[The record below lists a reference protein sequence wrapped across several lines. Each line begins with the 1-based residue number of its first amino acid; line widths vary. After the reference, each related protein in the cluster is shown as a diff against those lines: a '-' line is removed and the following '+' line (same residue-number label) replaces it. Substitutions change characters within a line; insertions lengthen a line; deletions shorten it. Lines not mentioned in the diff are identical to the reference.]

1 MESGHSAHWPRLIF
15 EPLIAKGPESHGE
28 NPFAGILN
36 FVATFSHCMTS
47 STLLSARQIAEQ
59 ILSKAVSPV
68 EVARVHLDRIERLN
82 PKLNAFVDYK
92 PEAVLVQAREA
103 EKAILRGDELGPLH
117 GVPVSIKSSIDVAG
131 HRCEAGTRLRAGHIP
146 AEDAPLV
153 KRLRAAGAVIL
164 GVTNTPELLMAWE
177 TDNLLYGR
185 TNNPWDLSRTAGG
198 SSGGEAAAIAAGLS
212 AGGVGSDGGGSIRVP
227 AHFCGIC
234 GLKPTPGRIPSTGHF
249 PKSGG
254 AFALIGVVGPMARTI
269 EDLRML
275 FAAMAGWDDGDP
287 CSAPVEVRE
296 IDDAS
301 VQTINIGFFEGDGRT
316 PVTKETR
323 SAVNR
328 GASLLSSCGFHVEPF
343 RPEGLEEAR
352 QLWWDFFGRA
362 GGMILE
368 RMILEAK
375 LRGRESELSPLLREF
390 QSWTNAVPA
399 HTGESLLAAWLGR
412 DTVRENIL
420 LQMRNYPVLICPT
433 AAIPAFRHGE
443 REWQV
448 ESKTVKY
455 LDAWSYCEWF
465 NLLGF
470 PAAVVPMGYSGQG
483 LPIGVQIVGRPW
495 DDEIVLAVAAIL
507 EKARGPWPAPPLAE
521 PGR

>member
-1 MESGHSAHWPRLIF
+1 
-15 EPLIAKGPESHGE
+15 
-28 NPFAGILN
+28 
-36 FVATFSHCMTS
+36 MTS
-47 STLLSARQIAEQ
+47 SPHLFSAREIAAQIRRKE
-59 ILSKAVSPV
+59 VSPV
-68 EVARVHLDRIERLN
+68 EVARAHLDRIERLN
-82 PKLNAFVDYK
+82 PRLNAFVDCK
-92 PEAVLVQAREA
+92 PEAVLAQAREA
-103 EKAILRGDELGPLH
+103 EKAVLRKNKDELGPLH

-131 HRCEAGTRLRAGHIP
+131 HLCEAGTRLRAGYIA

-153 KRLRAAGAVIL
+153 ARLRSAGAVIL
-164 GVTNTPELLMAWE
+164 GVTNAPELLMAWE

-185 TNNPWDLSRTAGG
+185 TNNPWDLTRTAGG

-254 AFALIGVVGPMARTI
+254 PFALIGVVGPMARTI
-269 EDLRML
+269 EDVRTL
-275 FAAMAGWDDGDP
+275 FEVMAGWDDGDA
-287 CSAPVEVRE
+287 CAAPVEVRAIQE
-296 IDDAS
+296 TT
-301 VQTINIGFFEGDGRT
+301 VRGVHIGFFEDDGRT

-328 GASLLSSCGFHVEPF
+328 AASLLLSCGFHVDAF

-352 QLWWDFFGRA
+352 QRWWEFFGTA
-362 GGMILE
+362 GGMILGP
-368 RMILEAK
+368 M
-375 LRGRESELSPLLREF
+375 LRGRESELSPILLEF
-390 QSWTNAVPA
+390 QSWTNAAPA

-412 DTVRENIL
+412 DEVREKIL
-420 LQMRNYPVLICPT
+420 LQMRKYPVLICPT

-443 REWQV
+443 REWLV
-448 ESKTVKY
+448 EGKTVKY

-470 PAAVVPMGYSGQG
+470 PAAVVPMGYSEQG

-495 DDEIVLAVAAIL
+495 EDEVVLAVAAKL
-507 EKARGPWPAPPLAE
+507 EKESGPWQAPPIL
-521 PGR
+521 GR